1 MKIELNSLDSEPLL
15 YFLLHSGTFVLG
27 LGSAFFL
34 LGIAMGAAIWGRYKR
49 QLKNA
54 RAENIGHLEEIAMLK
69 RRLAEQNVRPPSQP
83 LTPPGLLTEVLPDVG
98 DLLTGRPV
106 MEERREPGRPLNGN
120 GSTPSSLKP
129 RQMPLLSTTA
139 ATPARTSVTVATAAV
154 REEPDVPAITPF
166 DFLLGGPEPAPPAA
180 DTTAPPADLS
190 SPAMLS
196 SLAAIVKAQAAPPQ
210 ASALLTDL
218 PDIDE
223 PLEDRPISG
232 PLPPKPEFDPDLGL
246 VFKLAPQESDDLTQ
260 IKGVSPQIARK
271 LQELG
276 IHTFAQIASWEER
289 QVRELS
295 NRLAFK
301 DRIQRE
307 KWVEQARSLNE
318 AKPEPNE
325 ESFMP

>member
-1 MKIELNSLDSEPLL
+1 MKIEFNSLDSEPLL

-49 QLKNA
+49 QLRNA

-98 DLLTGRPV
+98 EIFPDRVP
-106 MEERREPGRPLNGN
+106 REPQRESKPLNGN
-120 GSTPSSLKP
+120 GGTPPSLKP
-129 RQMPLLSTTA
+129 RQMPFLSTASASPSRSNTTITA
-139 ATPARTSVTVATAAV
+139 PPVK
-154 REEPDVPAITPF
+154 EEPDVPDVAPF
-166 DFLLGGPEPAPPAA
+166 DFLIGGPDLAPPSADIAA
-180 DTTAPPADLS
+180 PADLS
-190 SPAMLS
+190 APEMLS
-196 SLAAIVKAQAAPPQ
+196 SLAAIVKAQAAPPPT
-210 ASALLTDL
+210 SALLPDL

-223 PLEDRPISG
+223 TTEDRPISG
-232 PLPPKPEFDPDLGL
+232 PLPSKPEFDPDLGL
-246 VFKLAPQESDDLTQ
+246 VFKQAPEEPDDLTQ
-260 IKGVSPQIARK
+260 IKGVSPQIARR
-271 LQELG
+271 LQEFG

-307 KWVEQARSLNE
+307 SWVEQARSLNE
-318 AKPEPNE
+318 AKPEPNDR
-325 ESFMP
+325 

>member
-1 MKIELNSLDSEPLL
+1 MKIELTSLDSEPLL

-34 LGIAMGAAIWGRYKR
+34 LGVAMGAAIWGRYKR
-49 QLKNA
+49 QLRNA

-98 DLLTGRPV
+98 DLMLDRPAV
-106 MEERREPGRPLNGN
+106 EEHREPVRPLNGN
-120 GSTPSSLKP
+120 GSTPQPLKP
-129 RQMPLLSTTA
+129 RQMPLFSPTP
-139 ATPARTSVTVATAAV
+139 ATPARSEPLVTAVTAKEAP
-154 REEPDVPAITPF
+154 EVPELAPF
-166 DFLLGGPEPAPPAA
+166 DFLLGGPDPAPPPAESAA
-180 DTTAPPADLS
+180 PADLS
-190 SPAMLS
+190 TPEMLS
-196 SLAAIVKAQAAPPQ
+196 SLAAIVKAQAAPPPT
-210 ASALLTDL
+210 SALLPDL

-223 PLEDRPISG
+223 PTPA
-232 PLPPKPEFDPDLGL
+232 LPPDAAPPPSKPEFDPDLGL
-246 VFKLAPQESDDLTQ
+246 VFKQAPETSDDLTQ

-271 LQELG
+271 LQEFG

-307 KWVEQARSLNE
+307 RWVEQARSLNE
-318 AKPEPNE
+318 AKPEPNN
-325 ESFMP
+325 

>member
-1 MKIELNSLDSEPLL
+1 MKIELTSLDSEPLL

-34 LGIAMGAAIWGRYKR
+34 LGVAMGAAIWGRYKR
-49 QLKNA
+49 QLRNA
-54 RAENIGHLEEIAMLK
+54 RTENIGHLEEIAMLK

-98 DLLTGRPV
+98 DLMLDRPAV
-106 MEERREPGRPLNGN
+106 EEHRESGRPLNGN
-120 GSTPSSLKP
+120 GSTPQPLKP
-129 RQMPLLSTTA
+129 RQMPLFSPTSA
-139 ATPARTSVTVATAAV
+139 APARPGSPVTAVTVK
-154 REEPDVPAITPF
+154 EEPEVPEVTPF
-166 DFLLGGPEPAPPAA
+166 DFLLGGPDPAPPPVE
-180 DTTAPPADLS
+180 TTAPADLS
-190 SPAMLS
+190 TPEMLS
-196 SLAAIVKAQAAPPQ
+196 SLAAIVKAQAAPPPT
-210 ASALLTDL
+210 SALLPDL

-223 PLEDRPISG
+223 PTEDRPISG
-232 PLPPKPEFDPDLGL
+232 PLLPKPEFDPDLGL
-246 VFKLAPQESDDLTQ
+246 VFKQAPEASDDLTQ

-271 LQELG
+271 LQEFG

-301 DRIQRE
+301 DRIERE
-307 KWVEQARSLNE
+307 RWVEQARSLNE

-325 ESFMP
+325 